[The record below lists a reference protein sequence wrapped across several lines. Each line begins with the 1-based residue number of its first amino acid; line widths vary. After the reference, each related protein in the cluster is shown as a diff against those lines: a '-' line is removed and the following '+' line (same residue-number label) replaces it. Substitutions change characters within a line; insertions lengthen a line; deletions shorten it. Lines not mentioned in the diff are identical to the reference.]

1 MTKTASKKATV
12 KAAKKTR
19 GSKSRKVS
27 KAGSDKKKKLED
39 KLGLKRTLIWT
50 KLDNRKINQ
59 IMKFCEEYKNFLDLC
74 KTERE
79 TISFMVKELKGLG
92 FKPLSE
98 APKTKIKPGMK
109 FYEINREKNLSII
122 IIGKKPLENG
132 LNLIAAHVDAPR
144 LDLKQNPLYEDGET
158 QLALLK
164 THYYGGLKKYQWVNI
179 PLAIHGKIIKSDGKE
194 LYINVGEKPDDPVFV
209 ITDLLP
215 HLAHKRQAV
224 RKISEAIKGED
235 LNILIGSLPI
245 KDKGVK
251 KKVKLWVLNYLNKNY
266 GIVEEDFVSAE
277 IEVVPAGK
285 AQDIGFD
292 RSLIGA
298 YGQDDRASAYTT
310 FRGILDINI
319 PEYTAV
325 GLFIDK
331 EEIGS
336 DGPTSIRS
344 RFIVDTIGN
353 ILGLIDNNYRE
364 STLRTVLKNSRALS
378 ADVNAGINPM
388 FKEVHE
394 KMNAAK
400 LGYGI
405 VVTKFT
411 GSGGK
416 YLANDAS
423 AEYMG
428 AIRRMLN
435 NNKIPWQTAELGK
448 VDEGGGGTV
457 AKHIAIHNMDVIDI
471 GPPVLSMHSPM
482 EITSKVDIFYTY
494 ETFRTFFK
502 MKW

>member
-1 MTKTASKKATV
+1 MAK
-12 KAAKKTR
+12 AKKKGTKGKGAGA
-19 GSKSRKVS
+19 GSKGA
-27 KAGSDKKKKLED
+27 KAKKLED
-39 KLGLKRTLIWT
+39 KLSMKKTVSWFDLDEKKKKQVMKFSEGYKEF
-50 KLDNRKINQ
+50 LDN
-59 IMKFCEEYKNFLDLC
+59 C

-79 TISFMVKELKGLG
+79 AVNFMVAILKEKG
-92 FKPLSE
+92 FKPIDSVKSAKLK
-98 APKTKIKPGMK
+98 AGMK
-109 FYEINREKNLSII
+109 FYEINRDKNLAITV
-122 IIGKKPLENG
+122 IGKQPIEKG
-132 LNLIAAHVDAPR
+132 LNIVSAHIDAPR

-179 PLAIHGKIIKSDGKE
+179 PLALHGKIIKADGKE
-194 LYINVGEKPDDPVFV
+194 INIKFGEEPGEPVFV

-215 HLAHKRQAV
+215 HLAHKRQMTK
-224 RKISEAIKGED
+224 KISEAIKGED
-235 LNILIGSLPI
+235 LNVLIGSLPI
-245 KDKGVK
+245 SDKTAK
-251 KKVKLWVLNYLNKNY
+251 RKVKLWVLDFLNRNY
-266 GIVEEDFVSAE
+266 GIVEEDFTSAE

-285 AQDIGFD
+285 AVDIGLD
-292 RSLIGA
+292 RSMIGG
-298 YGQDDRASAYTT
+298 YGQDDRICAYTT
-310 FRGILDINI
+310 FQAILDIKT
-319 PEYTAV
+319 PEHTSLALLV
-325 GLFIDK
+325 DK

-353 ILGLIDNNYRE
+353 IIELSDKSYRD
-364 STLRTVLKNSRALS
+364 STLRMVLTRSKALS
-378 ADVNAGINPM
+378 ADVNAGVNPL

-400 LGYGI
+400 MGYGI
-405 VVTKFT
+405 VVTKYT

-435 NNKIPWQTAELGK
+435 DKKIPWQTAELGK

-457 AKHIAIHNMDVIDI
+457 AKHIAVHNMDVIDI

-482 EITSKVDIFYTY
+482 EISSKVDVYTSY
-494 ETFRTFFK
+494 ETFLTFFR
-502 MKW
+502 MKWK

>member
-1 MTKTASKKATV
+1 MAKSTKKGARTGSKKSAG
-12 KAAKKTR
+12 ARSKK
-19 GSKSRKVS
+19 GGKSTP
-27 KAGSDKKKKLED
+27 AKKKKLED
-39 KLGLKRTLIWT
+39 KLTLKRKLSWT
-50 KLDNRKINQ
+50 DLDNRKIKK
-59 IMKFCEEYKNFLDLC
+59 IMGYCEDYKAFLDSC

-79 TISFMVKELKGLG
+79 SIDYLVGILNDRG
-92 FKPLSE
+92 FKPLNKV
-98 APKTKIKPGMK
+98 PKGKLKPGTR
-109 FYEINREKNLSII
+109 FYEINRDKNLAITV
-122 IIGKKPLENG
+122 IGKKPVETG
-132 LNLIAAHVDAPR
+132 LNIIAAHVDAPR

-164 THYYGGLKKYQWVNI
+164 THYYGGLKKYHWVNI
-179 PLAIHGKIIKSDGKE
+179 PLSIHGKIIKSDGKE
-194 LYINVGEKPDDPVFV
+194 LSISIGDNPDDPVFV

-215 HLAHKRQAV
+215 HLAHKRQAH

-245 KDKGVK
+245 KDKSAK
-251 KKVKLWVLNYLNKNY
+251 KKVKLWVLDYLHRKY

-285 AQDIGFD
+285 AMDIGFD
-292 RSLIGA
+292 KSMIGA
-298 YGQDDRASAYTT
+298 YGQDDRACSYTAFSA
-310 FRGILDINI
+310 ILDLKI
-319 PEYTAV
+319 PEYTCLALLV
-325 GLFIDK
+325 DK

-336 DGPTSIRS
+336 DGPTSIKS

-353 ILGLIDNNYRE
+353 ILELSDKNYRE
-364 STLRTVLKNSRALS
+364 STLRSVMTNSRALS
-378 ADVNAGINPM
+378 GDVNAGINPM
-388 FKEVHE
+388 FKDVHE

-405 VVTKFT
+405 VVTKYT

-435 NNKIPWQTAELGK
+435 KNKISWQTAELGK

-457 AKHIAIHNMDVIDI
+457 AKHLAIHNMDVIDI
-471 GPPVLSMHSPM
+471 GPPLLSMHSPM
-482 EITSKVDIFYTY
+482 EISSKIDIFTTY
-494 ETFRTFFK
+494 ETFIAFF
-502 MKW
+502 MEKW